1 MKTNVLKREMGV
13 LSLSRSP
20 LFRRRVG
27 LNTDISYVGEA
38 FRREMVTGIGAQMGC
53 LLALAC

>member
-1 MKTNVLKREMGV
+1 MKTNVLKCELGV
-13 LSLSRSP
+13 LRLSP